1 MATYTPLKDKTG
13 KITAHR
19 FQIRKRGY
27 KEKTKQ
33 FTTKGKGERWAKKTE
48 SEMDA
53 GSYESTSNAGRW
65 PSTSTKY
72 TLSNLSVNPR
82 RMHCFV

>member
-48 SEMDA
+48 SELDA
-53 GSYESTSNAGRW
+53 GRCYGR
-65 PSTSTKY
+65 
-72 TLSNLSVNPR
+72 VPR
-82 RMHCFV
+82 QNTPYQTFL